1 MKRKAMLFGAILAV
15 VLIALVAFLFWGK
28 NGVHNEKVIRIGGSD
43 ISVELARTSAEQARG
58 LGGRSTLG
66 AYSGMLFIFS
76 DPTIPGFWMKDM
88 NFPIDIIWI
97 SENRIIGVVENADPQ
112 IGAAE
117 SELKVYTPPSSVDS
131 VIELHAGAFKASHAR
146 VGDEVD
152 TSRFLN
158 PSN

>member
-1 MKRKAMLFGAILAV
+1 MKRKIMLFGAIPAV
-15 VLIALVAFLFWGK
+15 VLIALIAFLFWGK
-28 NGVHNEKVIRIGGSD
+28 NRTHNENVIRMGSSN

-58 LGGRSTLG
+58 LGARSTLG
-66 AYSGMLFIFS
+66 TYSGMLFIFN

-88 NFPIDIIWI
+88 NFPIDIVWI
-97 SENRIIGVVENADPQ
+97 SENRIIGVIENADPQ

-131 VIELHAGAFKASHAR
+131 VIELHAGAFKASQAR

-158 PSN
+158 SSN